1 MSEKSE
7 FRIEPATERDVP
19 IVLHM
24 IRALAEYEKLSH
36 EVVATES
43 LLRDLLFGARPFA
56 EAAIGYV
63 ADEPAGF
70 AVYFHTFSTFL
81 GLVGLYLEDLFVEP
95 RFRGRGFGKQLLA
108 YVAAVAVERGCR
120 RLEWSALRWNEPAI
134 GFYRSLGA
142 EPMNEWQV
150 FRLSGQALAR
160 LGMQGS
166 NG

>member
-7 FRIEPATERDVP
+7 FRIEPATERDIPV
-19 IVLHM
+19 ILHM

-43 LLRDLLFGARPFA
+43 LLRQSLFGARPFA

-81 GLVGLYLEDLFVEP
+81 GLPGLYLEDLFVEQ

-108 YVAAVAVERGCR
+108 YVTAIAVERGCK

-142 EPMNEWQV
+142 EPNDAWQV
-150 FRLSGQALAR
+150 FRLSGEALAR
-160 LGMQGS
+160 LGTQVS